1 MKRYLMLLSLSVII
15 LTGCNKK
22 EESFLSKVVNSNKN
36 HNSIH
41 YKVTEQ
47 YYYSNASDTIVTPF
61 DVWAV
66 KDERDT
72 LRKGYV
78 SVNNYYRPYN
88 MTYEQGNFYLT
99 IPPKKTTILYKHFT
113 EPFISSIDWI
123 DIFLK
128 PAMLIKLSKN
138 PNVTLTFT
146 DTLYKKKHHTKMVV
160 NVTKNN
166 KLAERSTYII
176 DNNTFVPVWAK
187 LESFKKDY
195 VYNDELDF
203 SRYQFDKVNFDNLK
217 KKQKILL
224 NENPVEL
231 DGDGSE
237 TSRLEKM
244 LHIGDKA
251 PFFSGRYYKTGK
263 KFALPD
269 YTGKKVIIVDFW
281 YTHCPPCVRAMPY
294 LSELNKEF
302 KDKGLI
308 VFGLNSV
315 DNQQHSMKNLHDFLG
330 KRSLS
335 YDVILTQPT
344 VDIMYKI
351 NGYPTMYVIDKE
363 GRIAYVETGF
373 DKEKFEKLK
382 QKIET
387 MLK

>member
-15 LTGCNKK
+15 LSGCNKK

-36 HNSIH
+36 HNSIQ

-47 YYYSNASDTIVTPF
+47 YYYSNASDTTVTPF

-66 KDERDT
+66 KDQQDT

-128 PAMLIKLSKN
+128 PAMLIKLSKD
-138 PNVTLTFT
+138 PNVTLAFT
-146 DTLYKKKHHTKMVV
+146 DTLYKKKHFTKMVV
-160 NVTKNN
+160 SVTKNN
-166 KLAERSTYII
+166 KLTERSTYVI

-203 SRYQFDKVNFDNLK
+203 SHYQFDKVNLDNLK
-217 KKQKILL
+217 KKQEILL
-224 NENPVEL
+224 KENPVEL

-269 YTGKKVIIVDFW
+269 YIGKKVIIVDFW

-294 LSELNKEF
+294 LSELN
-302 KDKGLI
+302 
-308 VFGLNSV
+308 
-315 DNQQHSMKNLHDFLG
+315 
-330 KRSLS
+330 
-335 YDVILTQPT
+335 
-344 VDIMYKI
+344 
-351 NGYPTMYVIDKE
+351 
-363 GRIAYVETGF
+363 
-373 DKEKFEKLK
+373 
-382 QKIET
+382 
-387 MLK
+387 